1 MAFHGKRRLAAL
13 TLSVG
18 LLLAGC
24 AGPGGETEPSA
35 SAAESGG
42 VTAAGFKT
50 GARWQPDEF
59 VISTLVGLPYGAT
72 ETQTKRAVRYHKE
85 AGFNT
90 IEMVNVSAEDMDMAL
105 RACGESGI
113 KVLVGDP
120 DLMPGSQKSDAEI
133 LSKMQ
138 SYAAYEETIRGFFI
152 CDEPA
157 HDPAL
162 YREIAAWS
170 DRLRQ
175 LAPTKLMF
183 SNLFPSY
190 GKYTWGNTQNGYR
203 NTAYARYA
211 DEFFAA
217 TDPDVLSVDY
227 YVFAFS
233 TACEADLDRNS
244 LWRDWGYFRRRSIET
259 GKPFWCYIQSLGE
272 FAAAK
277 RIGNMTGERIA
288 VQVNAAVAYGAKGIS
303 YYNSLCTLID
313 ERAYKTELYEAIQ
326 AVNRGVATYGNI
338 LLDKTYDELYHTAV
352 PEALNEPYF
361 ADDLKNSRRF
371 VSLPDGALVSTF
383 TGDAGEVYM
392 MVVNRSYT
400 RELSGTA
407 VLKTA
412 ADVAVISPETGA
424 ETPVG
429 SRTDTLDVSLTKG
442 GAALYVLRPCT

>member
-183 SNLFPSY
+183 SNLGMVRQWQKLFY
-190 GKYTWGNTQNGYR
+190 GKRYSMTCLRSGAACRGRCGEVECPEYTPNFIKL
-203 NTAYARYA
+203 A
-211 DEFFAA
+211 E
-217 TDPDVLSVDY
+217 
-227 YVFAFS
+227 
-233 TACEADLDRNS
+233 
-244 LWRDWGYFRRRSIET
+244 
-259 GKPFWCYIQSLGE
+259 
-272 FAAAK
+272 
-277 RIGNMTGERIA
+277 
-288 VQVNAAVAYGAKGIS
+288 AYGAKGIS

-326 AVNRGVATYGNI
+326 AVNRGAATYGNI